1 MAKIITLGNR
11 KGGVAKTTTCGA
23 LSFLLSLSG
32 YRVLAS
38 EVDSQGHLAEM
49 LTLKS
54 SKDFA
59 GKTVFEAIQAGD
71 VRPFVHNIAENLD
84 LLPANN
90 SLAQLQDWL
99 YTRGNLPKN
108 VRPQEALKRALATVQ
123 DDYDYILIDTPPA
136 LNDEL
141 INALTA
147 ATHIIGCTETS
158 KPSMTGLS
166 NFFEV
171 VKEVKESVNPDLKLS
186 GVLATML
193 DTRRTDAQ
201 TVLLKLQMDY
211 GDLLFKTV
219 VKRGAAIGRL
229 YMLGFDETKNHE
241 LHAALK
247 QFIPIVKEVL
257 QRE

>member
-1 MAKIITLGNR
+1 MAKVYTFGNR
-11 KGGVAKTTTCGA
+11 KGGVAKTTTTAA
-23 LSFLLSLSG
+23 LSYLLSLRG
-32 YRVLAS
+32 YRVLAT

-59 GKTVFEAIQAGD
+59 GMTVFEAIQAGN
-71 VRPFVHNIAENLD
+71 VKPYVHNVTEGLD

-99 YTRGNLPKN
+99 YKKGNLPRN
-108 VRPQEALKRALATVQ
+108 VRPQEALKRALAPVQ
-123 DDYDYILIDTPPA
+123 EEYDYILIDTPPA

-158 KPSMTGLS
+158 KPSMTGLI
-166 NFFEV
+166 NFFEI
-171 VKEVKESVNPDLKLS
+171 VKEVKESVNPDLRLC

-193 DTRRTDAQ
+193 DARRTDAQ
-201 TVLLKLQMDY
+201 TVLLRLEMDY
-211 GDLLFKTV
+211 DNLLFKTII
-219 VKRGAAIGRL
+219 KRGAAIGRL

-247 QFIPIVKEVL
+247 QFIPLVKEVL
-257 QRE
+257 ERE